1 MRAAWYEKT
10 GQARNVLMV
19 GEMPS
24 PPLSPGDVRVRLYSS
39 GVNPSDV
46 KSRAGRPMTAPKI
59 VPHSDGAGIISE
71 VGPGVPHG
79 RLGERVW
86 IWNGQW
92 KRPFGT
98 AAESIV
104 VPQEQA
110 VMLPDNT
117 TFNEGACLG
126 IPALT
131 ALRAMTT
138 DGSVFG
144 KTVLVTGGAG
154 AVGSYAIQFARLL
167 GAGSIIASVSS
178 DEKASIATRCGA
190 DHVVNYR
197 TDDIVERIK
206 DVTNGAGADRIV
218 EVDAAANVK
227 FLPDIIARDGLYVVY
242 GSGTPEVP
250 FSFGPM
256 IAVGA
261 AARFFVV
268 YELAPSV
275 REQTVRALN
284 GYLRAG
290 SLTHGVARTFALDDV
305 VKAHEAVE
313 SGGIIGNVV
322 LTLEAEHPSGE

>member
-10 GQARNVLMV
+10 GRARDVLVV
-19 GEMPS
+19 GEMPT
-24 PPLSPGDVRVRLYSS
+24 PPLCAGDVRVRLYSS

-46 KSRAGRPMTAPKI
+46 KSRAGRPMIAPKI
-59 VPHSDGAGIISE
+59 VPHSDGAGVINE
-71 VGPGVPHG
+71 LGPGVPRE

-104 VPQEQA
+104 LPQEQA
-110 VMLPDNT
+110 VTLPDHT
-117 TFNEGACLG
+117 TFEEGACLG

-138 DGSVFG
+138 DGSVLG
-144 KTVLVTGGAG
+144 KIVLVTGGAG

-167 GAGSIIASVSS
+167 GAGSIIATVSS
-178 DEKASIATRCGA
+178 DEKASIAKSYGA

-197 TDDIVERIK
+197 TDDVVERIK
-206 DVTNGAGADRIV
+206 DLTNGTGADRIV

-227 FLPDIIARDGLYVVY
+227 FLPNIIARDGLYVVY
-242 GSGTPEVP
+242 GSGTSEIP

-256 IAVGA
+256 ITVGA
-261 AARFFVV
+261 AARFFIV

-275 REQTVRALN
+275 REQTIRALN

-290 SLTHGVARTFALDDV
+290 SLTHRVTRTFALDDI

-313 SGGIIGNVV
+313 GGGIVGNVI
-322 LTLEAEHPSGE
+322 LTLEAE